1 MGAFGFVWKSFR
13 KFWSASRNF
22 FACFLTSTG
31 EFIMAKSKKVLGKS
45 SSGRPYSDRICNVV
59 ASRNTE
65 TDWSPSDAIAAGAV
79 DAQLAAPPASVDLRQ
94 PWWDIG
100 NQESTGSCVGWGSTD
115 GVARFHFVKANR
127 LAKTAKLSPRFTWM
141 ASKETDEFTSRPQT
155 MIEGAGTSLKA
166 ALDILRRYGAVP
178 ETLLPFHIQTNMYLG
193 NENTFYAT
201 AATRKIASYVNMQR
215 NLASWRSWLASN
227 GPILVALNVDQT
239 WDNATATQG
248 KLDTFMPATARG
260 GHAVCCV
267 GYTADRRFI
276 MRNSWG
282 TAWGDKGFAYASE
295 AYINAGFFNESYG
308 VTI

>member
-1 MGAFGFVWKSFR
+1 
-13 KFWSASRNF
+13 
-22 FACFLTSTG
+22 
-31 EFIMAKSKKVLGKS
+31 MAKAKKSKS
-45 SSGRPYSDRICNVV
+45 SSARPESNRICNLVP
-59 ASRNTE
+59 SRATE
-65 TDWSPSDAIAAGAV
+65 NDWTFENAVAAGAL
-79 DAQLAAPPASVDLRQ
+79 AAAPAAPPASVDLRAA
-94 PWWDIG
+94 WWDIG

-115 GVARFHFVKANR
+115 GVARYHFVKAGR
-127 LAKTAKLSPRFTWM
+127 LGQTAKLSPRFTWM
-141 ASKETDEFTSRPQT
+141 ASKETDEFTSRPET

-178 ETLLPFHIQTNMYLG
+178 EGLLPFHIKTNMYQDD
-193 NENTFYAT
+193 ENVFYAA

-227 GPILVALNVDQT
+227 GPILVALNVDHT

-248 KLDTFMPATARG
+248 KLDTFMPATVRG
-260 GHAVCCV
+260 GHCVCCV

-276 MRNSWG
+276 IRNSWG

-308 VTI
+308 VTL